1 MREES
6 REDRKTELREAAGKK
21 TEAAKSAGK
30 EGSGYLSENSDFTRG
45 SIPKKLILFM
55 LPVLGALVLQAMYGA
70 VDLLVVGR
78 YGSTA
83 GLSGVS
89 TGSQVLNLITFMVSG
104 SAMSITV
111 LISRYLGEQKHD
123 ELGPLIGAATVIFS
137 LISAALFVLLVFFA
151 EPLAALMQ
159 APAEAKQLTADYIR
173 ICGAG
178 IFFIVAYNLI
188 AAIYRGL
195 GDSNSPLLF
204 VGVAC
209 AINVVGDLLFVAV
222 LGMNVA
228 GAALATVLAQALSV
242 VFSLVM
248 LRKKQLTFRFRK
260 RDFRLNEQSARI
272 VKIGLPLALQELLTQ
287 SSFVAICA
295 FVNRL
300 GLEASSGY
308 GVASKLIG
316 FIMLVPS
323 ALMQSLES
331 FVSMNVGA
339 GDEKRAEKAAVT
351 GVWIC
356 EIVGVAV
363 FFLVLRHGDLLSA
376 VFTADSAVIAKSF
389 AYLKGF
395 APEVL
400 LTPVLFAFIGYY
412 NGHEAT
418 VWSMVQGL
426 LQVFLVRLPFSFFMS
441 IQPDASLR
449 HIGYAAPL
457 ATAFGILINAAYLFF
472 YRKKH
477 LQ

>member
-1 MREES
+1 
-6 REDRKTELREAAGKK
+6 
-21 TEAAKSAGK
+21 
-30 EGSGYLSENSDFTRG
+30 
-45 SIPKKLILFM
+45 
-55 LPVLGALVLQAMYGA
+55 
-70 VDLLVVGR
+70 
-78 YGSTA
+78 
-83 GLSGVS
+83 
-89 TGSQVLNLITFMVSG
+89 
-104 SAMSITV
+104 
-111 LISRYLGEQKHD
+111 
-123 ELGPLIGAATVIFS
+123 
-137 LISAALFVLLVFFA
+137 
-151 EPLAALMQ
+151 MQ

-178 IFFIVAYNLI
+178 IFFIVAYNVI

-204 VGVAC
+204 VSVAC

-323 ALMQSLES
+323 ALMQSLAS

-339 GDEKRAEKAAVT
+339 DNEKRAGQAAVT
-351 GVWIC
+351 GMWIC
-356 EIVGVAV
+356 ELAGIAV
-363 FFLVLRHGDLLSA
+363 FFLVLRHGDLFSA

-389 AYLKGF
+389 AYLQGF

-418 VWSMVQGL
+418 V
-426 LQVFLVRLPFSFFMS
+426 
-441 IQPDASLR
+441 
-449 HIGYAAPL
+449 
-457 ATAFGILINAAYLFF
+457 
-472 YRKKH
+472 
-477 LQ
+477 

>member
-1 MREES
+1 M
-6 REDRKTELREAAGKK
+6 
-21 TEAAKSAGK
+21 
-30 EGSGYLSENSDFTRG
+30 
-45 SIPKKLILFM
+45 
-55 LPVLGALVLQAMYGA
+55 
-70 VDLLVVGR
+70 
-78 YGSTA
+78 
-83 GLSGVS
+83 
-89 TGSQVLNLITFMVSG
+89 
-104 SAMSITV
+104 
-111 LISRYLGEQKHD
+111 
-123 ELGPLIGAATVIFS
+123 
-137 LISAALFVLLVFFA
+137 FA
-151 EPLAALMQ
+151 
-159 APAEAKQLTADYIR
+159 
-173 ICGAG
+173 
-178 IFFIVAYNLI
+178 
-188 AAIYRGL
+188 
-195 GDSNSPLLF
+195 
-204 VGVAC
+204 
-209 AINVVGDLLFVAV
+209 
-222 LGMNVA
+222 
-228 GAALATVLAQALSV
+228 
-242 VFSLVM
+242 SLV
-248 LRKKQLTFRFRK
+248 R
-260 RDFRLNEQSARI
+260 N
-272 VKIGLPLALQELLTQ
+272 
-287 SSFVAICA
+287 C
-295 FVNRL
+295 L

-323 ALMQSLES
+323 ALMQSLAS

-400 LTPVLFAFIGYY
+400 LPPVLFAFIGYY
-412 NGHEAT
+412 NGHEAM
-418 VWSMVQGL
+418 VWSMVQGP

-457 ATAFGILINAAYLFF
+457 ATAFGILINALYLVF